1 MKLLADR
8 LAEACAEYLH
18 ERVRRE
24 LWAYVPEENLSV
36 KDLLSVKYQGIR
48 PAAGYPSQ
56 PDHTEKRTIW
66 KLLNATEAIGIE
78 LTESLA
84 MQPPSAVSG
93 LYMAHPESNYF
104 AVGKIN
110 DDQVR
115 DYADRKGV
123 PMKEMEKWL
132 SPILAYDVETQQ

>member
-1 MKLLADR
+1 MKLLGDR

-24 LWAYVPEENLSV
+24 LWGYAPEENLSV

-48 PAAGYPSQ
+48 PAAGYPTQ

-66 KLLNATEAIGIE
+66 KLLNAQEAIGIE

-110 DDQVR
+110 EDQVIESLIVVNHR
-115 DYADRKGV
+115 
-123 PMKEMEKWL
+123 
-132 SPILAYDVETQQ
+132 ILFFLGT

>member
-18 ERVRRE
+18 ERVRQE
-24 LWAYVPEENLSV
+24 LWGYVPQENLSL

-56 PDHTEKRTIW
+56 PDHTEKRTMW
-66 KLLNATEAIGIE
+66 KLLNATEVIGIE

-84 MQPPSAVSG
+84 MQPASAVSG
-93 LYMAHPESNYF
+93 LYLAHPESNYF

-123 PMKEMEKWL
+123 SIQEIEKWL

>member
-1 MKLLADR
+1 MGDR

-18 ERVRRE
+18 ACVRRD
-24 LWAYVPEENLSV
+24 LWGYAPKENLST

-56 PDHTEKRTIW
+56 PDHTEKRTMW
-66 KLLNATEAIGIE
+66 TLLDVEKAIGIE

-84 MQPPSAVSG
+84 MKPPSAVSG
-93 LYMAHPESNYF
+93 LYFAHPESSYF

-110 DDQVR
+110 EDQVR
-115 DYADRKGV
+115 FLFRSLTDKKKIV
-123 PMKEMEKWL
+123 LTKNFP
-132 SPILAYDVETQQ
+132 

>member
-1 MKLLADR
+1 MYIYLQESDDYSSIVLKLLADR

-24 LWAYVPEENLSV
+24 LWGYVPNENLSL

-48 PAAGYPSQ
+48 PAAGYPTQ

-66 KLLNATEAIGIE
+66 KLLNAEEAIGVE

-93 LYMAHPESNYF
+93 IFMAHPESNYF

-110 DDQVR
+110 EDQV
-115 DYADRKGV
+115 
-123 PMKEMEKWL
+123 
-132 SPILAYDVETQQ
+132 

>member
-1 MKLLADR
+1 LKLIGDR
-8 LAEACAEYLH
+8 LAEGCAEYLH

-48 PAAGYPSQ
+48 PAAGYPTQ
-56 PDHTEKRTIW
+56 PDHTEKITIW
-66 KLLNATEAIGIE
+66 KLLNAKEAVGIE

-93 LYMAHPESNYF
+93 LYIANPESNYF

-110 DDQVR
+110 EDQVN
-115 DYADRKGV
+115 
-123 PMKEMEKWL
+123 
-132 SPILAYDVETQQ
+132 

>member
-1 MKLLADR
+1 MKLLGDR

-24 LWAYVPEENLSV
+24 LWGYAPNENLTV
-36 KDLLSVKYQGIR
+36 KELLSVKYQGIR
-48 PAAGYPSQ
+48 PAAGYPTQ
-56 PDHTEKRTIW
+56 PDHTEKKAMW
-66 KLLNATEAIGIE
+66 NLLNATEAVGIE

-93 LYMAHPESNYF
+93 LFISHPESTYF

-110 DDQVR
+110 EDQVC
-115 DYADRKGV
+115 
-123 PMKEMEKWL
+123 
-132 SPILAYDVETQQ
+132 

>member
-1 MKLLADR
+1 LFFQESDDYSSIILKLLGDR

-18 ERVRRE
+18 ERVRKE
-24 LWAYVPEENLSV
+24 LWGYIPDENLST

-56 PDHTEKRTIW
+56 PDHTEKLTMW
-66 KLLNATEAIGIE
+66 KLLNAEELTGIE

-84 MQPPSAVSG
+84 MTPPSAVSG
-93 LYMAHPESNYF
+93 IYMAHPESSYF

-110 DDQVR
+110 EDQV
-115 DYADRKGV
+115 G
-123 PMKEMEKWL
+123 
-132 SPILAYDVETQQ
+132 

>member
-24 LWAYVPEENLSV
+24 LWGYVPEENLST

-66 KLLNATEAIGIE
+66 KLLNATETIGIE

-93 LYMAHPESNYF
+93 LYLAHPESNYF

-110 DDQVR
+110 DDQVN
-115 DYADRKGV
+115 D
-123 PMKEMEKWL
+123 
-132 SPILAYDVETQQ
+132 

>member
-1 MKLLADR
+1 MYIYLQESDDYSSIVLKLLADR

-24 LWAYVPEENLSV
+24 LWGYVPNESLSV

-48 PAAGYPSQ
+48 PAAGYPTQ
-56 PDHTEKRTIW
+56 PDHTEKITIW
-66 KLLNATEAIGIE
+66 KLLNAKEAIGVE

-93 LYMAHPESNYF
+93 IFMGHPESNYF

-110 DDQVR
+110 EDQV
-115 DYADRKGV
+115 
-123 PMKEMEKWL
+123 
-132 SPILAYDVETQQ
+132 

>member
-1 MKLLADR
+1 MFFQESDDYSSIILKLLGDR

-18 ERVRRE
+18 ERVRKE
-24 LWAYVPEENLSV
+24 LWGYIPDENLST

-56 PDHTEKRTIW
+56 PDHTEKLTMW
-66 KLLNATEAIGIE
+66 KLLNAEELTGIE

-84 MQPPSAVSG
+84 MTPPSAVSG
-93 LYMAHPESNYF
+93 IYMAHPESSYF

-110 DDQVR
+110 EDQV
-115 DYADRKGV
+115 G
-123 PMKEMEKWL
+123 
-132 SPILAYDVETQQ
+132 

>member
-18 ERVRRE
+18 ERVRQE
-24 LWAYVPEENLSV
+24 LWGYVPQENLPL

-56 PDHTEKRTIW
+56 PDHTEKRTMW

-93 LYMAHPESNYF
+93 LYFAHPESNYF

-110 DDQVR
+110 EDQVR

-123 PMKEMEKWL
+123 SMKETEKWL